1 MKLPIVSGKD
11 VIRALKKIGYTV
23 VRTKGSHVKL
33 KRGNRI
39 VIVPLH
45 DEISKG
51 TLLSIIRQAGI
62 TKEQLIELLNDPC
75 HEHM

>member
-1 MKLPIVSGKD
+1 LKLPVVSGRD
-11 VIRALKKIGYTV
+11 TIRALEKIGYIV
-23 VRTKGSHVKL
+23 IKIKGSHAKL
-33 KRGNRI
+33 KRRERV

-62 TKEQLIELLNDPC
+62 TKEQFIELLKDP
-75 HEHM
+75 

>member
-1 MKLPIVSGKD
+1 LKLPVVSGRD
-11 VIRALKKIGYTV
+11 TIRALEKIGYIV
-23 VRTKGSHVKL
+23 VKIKGSHAKL
-33 KRGNRI
+33 KRGERV

-62 TKEQLIELLNDPC
+62 TKEQFIELLKDP
-75 HEHM
+75 

>member
-1 MKLPIVSGKD
+1 MKLPVVSGKD
-11 VIRALKKIGYTV
+11 TIRALEKIGYIV
-23 VRTKGSHVKL
+23 VKIKGSHAKL
-33 KRGNRI
+33 KRGERV

-62 TKEQLIELLNDPC
+62 TKEQFIELLKDP
-75 HEHM
+75 

>member
-1 MKLPIVSGKD
+1 MSGKD
-11 VIRALKKIGYTV
+11 VIKALKKIGYV
-23 VRTKGSHVKL
+23 LDKIKGSHAKL
-33 KRGNRI
+33 KRQDRI

-62 TKEQLIELLNDPC
+62 TKEQLIELLRDP
-75 HEHM
+75 